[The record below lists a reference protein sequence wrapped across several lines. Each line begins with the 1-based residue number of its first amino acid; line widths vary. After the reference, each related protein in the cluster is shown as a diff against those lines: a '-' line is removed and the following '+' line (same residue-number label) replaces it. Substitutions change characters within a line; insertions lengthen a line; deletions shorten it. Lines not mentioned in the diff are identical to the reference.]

1 MSMDID
7 DYHEYMMVCGE
18 DESSDNESC
27 TNDLGCSSGC
37 LPWILGVLVFLWI
50 ISKLA

>member
-7 DYHEYMMVCGE
+7 DYHEYMMACGE
-18 DESSDNESC
+18 DEADDNGASSSGS
-27 TNDLGCSSGC
+27 GCSSGC
-37 LPWILGVLVFLWI
+37 LPWVLGIIAILWF